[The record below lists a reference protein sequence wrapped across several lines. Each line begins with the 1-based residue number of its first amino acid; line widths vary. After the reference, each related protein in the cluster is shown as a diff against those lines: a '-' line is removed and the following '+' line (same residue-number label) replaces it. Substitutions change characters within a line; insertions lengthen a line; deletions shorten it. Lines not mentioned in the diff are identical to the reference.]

1 VFAKI
6 NKGGSMAR
14 RKKTEP
20 QVEQPPVGALQEPTP
35 EPVTEPPKVE
45 EPPPQEPDL
54 SHAELHNRR
63 MHGEPKEGVTRS
75 QAQPN
80 PFSEITVSLTNMN
93 EGPKMRLSRERAH
106 WGHMA
111 AIQFDEKPDDAIRQ
125 KLKGGGFAWNQND
138 GVWKKSLGEH
148 PGVEHR
154 KAQELFE
161 EIANALRKRNGL
173 DPVVSLTGRE

>member
-1 VFAKI
+1 MQ
-6 NKGGSMAR
+6 GGSMGRESR
-14 RKKTEP
+14 RKAKIP
-20 QVEQPPVGALQEPTP
+20 QVEQPAGEALQDPLEAAPKPDEPA
-35 EPVTEPPKVE
+35 
-45 EPPPQEPDL
+45 PQEPAG
-54 SHAELHNRR
+54 HAARHERR
-63 MHGEPKEGVTRS
+63 MHGEPKGGITRA

-80 PFSEITVSLTNMN
+80 PFGEHTVSLTNTN
-93 EGPKMRLSRERAH
+93 EGPKMRLYRERTQ

-138 GVWKKSLGEH
+138 GVWKKPLGEQ
-148 PGVEHR
+148 PGVEYR

-173 DPVVSLTGRE
+173 DPLVSLAGRE